1 MLGIGPHLHAQGSD
15 VLFSMSLT
23 SRYAWSKECA
33 LNMIVQVGWGSMGR
47 DEGRPLWVCCGCHQ
61 ARGGV

>member
-1 MLGIGPHLHAQGSD
+1 MNKGSAWEGGGKVMLGIGPHLHAQGSD

-33 LNMIVQVGWGSMGR
+33 LNMSVQVG
-47 DEGRPLWVCCGCHQ
+47 
-61 ARGGV
+61 GGEYGKG